1 MYLLLCTLDT
11 SSGVN
16 PASSAYIT
24 LVLKSIRK
32 ISLYVVNHQAANTE
46 LFALGTDIIVASL
59 IFAKQYRVKCYADV
73 KIF

>member
-1 MYLLLCTLDT
+1 MYLLLCTLNT

-16 PASSAYIT
+16 PASSA
-24 LVLKSIRK
+24 
-32 ISLYVVNHQAANTE
+32 NTE
-46 LFALGTDIIVASL
+46 FFALGTDIIVASL